1 MEIFRGRSLSL
12 KIAQASLR
20 KPPRSVFTVENS
32 VNHVGHLLLRP
43 LLTTL
48 RTVTGRMGSTAK
60 KCPVTRRRPG
70 GPAWT
75 TAHLLQHHWSTAV
88 QPQVSQ
94 RRHTSSA
101 LRFKGPELLGR
112 PLPSY
117 RQRTKIL
124 LCIRGLSS
132 PRALGP
138 SLPCNRDSGSV
149 LYHIAAAARFK
160 LGATAQCTRFP
171 ENGE

>member
-20 KPPRSVFTVENS
+20 KPPRSVFPVENS

-48 RTVTGRMGSTAK
+48 RTVTGRMGSTAE

-75 TAHLLQHHWSTAV
+75 TLVSAPSTTPLVHRSQAPSIPAETYQLCTTV
-88 QPQVSQ
+88 QGT
-94 RRHTSSA
+94 RITGTSTSFLPA
-101 LRFKGPELLGR
+101 AYQNSFVHSRTELTKG
-112 PLPSY
+112 
-117 RQRTKIL
+117 
-124 LCIRGLSS
+124 
-132 PRALGP
+132 
-138 SLPCNRDSGSV
+138 SGAFISM
-149 LYHIAAAARFK
+149 
-160 LGATAQCTRFP
+160 
-171 ENGE
+171 